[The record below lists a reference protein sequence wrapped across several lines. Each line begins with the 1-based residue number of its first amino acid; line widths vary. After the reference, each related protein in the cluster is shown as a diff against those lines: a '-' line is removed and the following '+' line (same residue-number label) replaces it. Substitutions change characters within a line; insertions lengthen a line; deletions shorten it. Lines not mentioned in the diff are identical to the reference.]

1 VSNKEVINKVV
12 LITGAARRIGAETV
26 RALHKKGMNIV
37 LHYRNSAAEAKALQQ
52 ELNSLRKD
60 SIYTIQ
66 ADLHDTEKFNDL
78 ISETEGVWGRLD
90 ALVNNASSF
99 FPTKLGDITEE
110 QWEDLLSSN
119 LKAPFFLS
127 QAAAEALKKTNGCI
141 VNITDIHASKPLK
154 DYPVYCIA
162 KAGLLMMTKSL
173 AKELGPDIR
182 VNAVAPGAIMW
193 PEDASELNDEIKEKI
208 ISRTTLKRSGE
219 PSDVAK
225 AVLYFVKDATFVT
238 GQIISVDGGR

>member
-1 VSNKEVINKVV
+1 MSNKEVINKVV